1 MVQLITKTPSK
12 VGIVPLP
19 QKRHNLRLRS
29 LLKVT
34 QFLTGRAGA
43 LLFIP
48 VTNLAMTLV
57 RSGLPQRVP
66 VQGWAVAE
74 SCLALS
80 QAMWDRVALGLKAAL
95 ASFRTQCC
103 SHRAQPMR

>member
-1 MVQLITKTPSK
+1 M
-12 VGIVPLP
+12 GIVPLP

-34 QFLTGRAGA
+34 QLLTGRAGA

-48 VTNLAMTLV
+48 VTNLAMTLAG
-57 RSGLPQRVP
+57 SGLPHRVP
-66 VQGWAVAE
+66 VQGGLGRWTVAE
-74 SCLALS
+74 PCLALS
-80 QAMWDRVALGLKAAL
+80 QAVWDGVTLALKATL

-103 SHRAQPMR
+103 SHRSQPMC